1 VLYYHYD
8 LFKSHYDACVNRIL
22 HARRHGEE
30 PDDHRPVFATPQ
42 ALPEA
47 EASDET
53 KREVKA
59 RDFHKCLCCG
69 NHKNLQVDHISP
81 RYLHV
86 DHRSANLQT
95 LCKICNGLKGD
106 TEVISFRNHET
117 TLTSALSS
125 FPEFKTPKGK
135 NAKNAAKWEMYLRRC
150 VNFYYSCG
158 AVEKVDIGGRG
169 ERFRT
174 WRIWLFQGNDPEWLE
189 PHLAGLVKR
198 IRKTREKE
206 GFQPAPDEIEIIG

>member
-1 VLYYHYD
+1 
-8 LFKSHYDACVNRIL
+8 
-22 HARRHGEE
+22 
-30 PDDHRPVFATPQ
+30 
-42 ALPEA
+42 
-47 EASDET
+47 
-53 KREVKA
+53 
-59 RDFHKCLCCG
+59 
-69 NHKNLQVDHISP
+69 LQVDHISP

-117 TLTSALSS
+117 TLTSAPSS

-135 NAKNAAKWEMYLRRC
+135 NPAKWEMYLRRC
-150 VNFYYSCG
+150 VNFYYRCG
-158 AVEKVDIGGRG
+158 AVEKVDVGRRG

-189 PHLAGLVKR
+189 PHLADLVKR

-206 GFQPAPDEIEIIG
+206 GVQPAPDEIEIVG